1 MIFQHTAEGGTVTAL
16 HGTDRRSIS
25 SAGAGIASEIP
36 SLPFAPIARAD
47 IYADIDAVAH
57 TCNGRVLLISAPAG
71 SGKTVLLTDW
81 AARRSSHAECEHE
94 VAWLTITEH
103 LSDPAALWTAM
114 SKRLRIT
121 TPPRR
126 PGPVT
131 ADPAHL
137 IEALTARTSPTVLV
151 LDDAHLI
158 SDPLALAGLEYF
170 LHHAPPGLT
179 TVLCARFA
187 PPIRWHVLDLPSR
200 LTRWGASELAFT
212 PDQVRALCGDHGCEL
227 TDAELDTLVA
237 LTRGWAAL
245 VRIAAIHL
253 AAYPDDHA
261 AALTVL
267 ARPPHAVSDFL
278 VGELVDA
285 LSPTLHQFL
294 TYTSVPVSFTE
305 QLADQFVGGGAGH
318 CLYELDRISFPIVSV
333 VRGNA
338 VWFTYHPMLRAYFLA
353 QADRL
358 GPELRSD
365 LQVRSARWLRS
376 AGLLRDALPH
386 LLAGPDRRHLGE
398 FLSECALTM
407 VLDGEGDALFDAV
420 ARAAPELLDDPFLWL
435 VRVVDALVRGNIA
448 AAIPCLDTAT
458 ARRATKKS
466 FAPTDRVDALAL
478 AAAVDAAV
486 TSGTVVGELP
496 HTVAPIGE
504 PDFDAYTS
512 IQLATALIARG
523 EIARGEELLQSSLA
537 LAEHICHPRLVLHA
551 LARLAFAASAVDSV
565 DAMRD
570 RAARALAVAAEHGLL
585 EATDAVQ
592 ASTIA
597 AYGAYLH
604 GDEPDPAQVAA
615 ALAVRV
621 DHDGSTGPVA
631 GWHGNVI
638 GHLLAIDRA
647 DDQGAAVDA
656 LRRNLLLVLEMK
668 TLPNTTGSLVPPV
681 VWALLRVQEAATA
694 HLLVDRSRGIVGNL
708 PDIQLADAALTYA
721 ANRPKATC
729 ALLEPLLDGA
739 AALHPVSEI
748 TGWLLYA
755 TAQHDSGAPSKA
767 VAALDN
773 ALRAAA
779 PQRLVRPFLDVPTA
793 IPLLDRYV
801 GRFGRDERFADLVRR
816 HPAARRRPTYPAL
829 THTEMTVLK
838 RLPSGRTA
846 QQIAAEL
853 GVSVNTVKTHLRGIY
868 AKLGSN
874 SRIDAL
880 DNARRGGL
888 L

>member
-1 MIFQHTAEGGTVTAL
+1 MTAL
-16 HGTDRRSIS
+16 HGSDQRSIS

-36 SLPFAPIARAD
+36 SLPFAPIARTD
-47 IYADIDAVAH
+47 IYADIDTVTRA
-57 TCNGRVLLISAPAG
+57 CNGRVLLISAPAG

-81 AARRSSHAECEHE
+81 AARRSSHPECERE
-94 VAWLTITEH
+94 VAWLTITEG
-103 LSDPAALWTAM
+103 LSDPAALWTAV
-114 SKRLRIT
+114 SKRFRIA

-126 PGPVT
+126 PGPAT

-137 IEALTARTSPTVLV
+137 IDALSARTSPAVLV

-158 SDPLALAGLEYF
+158 SDQLALAGLEYF
-170 LHHAPPGLT
+170 LHHAPPALT

-200 LTRWGASELAFT
+200 LTRWGSSELAFT
-212 PDQVRALCGDHGCEL
+212 PDQVRALCGEHGCEL
-227 TDAELDTLVA
+227 TDTELDTLVA

-245 VRIAAIHL
+245 VRIAATHL

-285 LSPTLHQFL
+285 LPPTLRQFL

-305 QLADQFVGGGAGH
+305 KLADEFVGGGAGH
-318 CLYELDRISFPIVSV
+318 CLYELDRISFPIVSA
-333 VRGNA
+333 VRDNA

-353 QADRL
+353 QIDRL

-365 LQVRSARWLRS
+365 LQMRAAQWLRA
-376 AGLLRDALPH
+376 AGLPRDALPH
-386 LLAGPDRRHLGE
+386 LLAGPNQRHLGE

-407 VLDGEGDALFDAV
+407 ILDGAGDALFDAL
-420 ARAAPELLDDPFLWL
+420 ARAAPALLDDPFLWL
-435 VRVVDALVRGNIA
+435 VRVVDALVRGDTA
-448 AAIPCLDTAT
+448 AAIGCLDTAT
-458 ARRATKKS
+458 ARRAAKKS
-466 FAPTDRVDALAL
+466 FAPADRVEALAL
-478 AAAVDAAV
+478 AVAVDAAV
-486 TSGTVVGELP
+486 TSGTVIGELP
-496 HTVAPIGE
+496 HTVEPIGE

-523 EIARGEELLQSSLA
+523 AVARGEELLQSSLV
-537 LAEHICHPRLVLHA
+537 LAEHLCHPRLVLHA
-551 LARLAFAASAVDSV
+551 LTRLAFAASAVDSAC
-565 DAMRD
+565 AMRD
-570 RAARALAVAAEHGLL
+570 RAARALAVAAEQGLL

-604 GDEPDPAQVAA
+604 GEEPDPAQVAA
-615 ALAVRV
+615 ALAVHV
-621 DHDGSTGPVA
+621 DHDGSTSPVA

-638 GHLLAIDRA
+638 GHLLALERA
-647 DDQGAAVDA
+647 GDQGAAADA
-656 LRRNLLLVLEMK
+656 LRRNLLVMLETK
-668 TLPNTTGSLVPPV
+668 TLPNATGSLVPPV
-681 VWALLRVQEAATA
+681 VWALLRVQEVGKAQ
-694 HLLVDRSRGIVGNL
+694 LLVERSRGVVGDL
-708 PDIQLADAALTYA
+708 PDIRLADAALTYA
-721 ANRPKATC
+721 ANRPTATC
-729 ALLEPLLDGA
+729 ALLEPLLDGS
-739 AALHPVSEI
+739 AALHPVTEI

-755 TAQHDSGAPSKA
+755 TAQHDSGAPSKT

-773 ALRAAA
+773 ALRTAA

-816 HPAARRRPTYPAL
+816 HPAARRRTTYPAL

-838 RLPSGRTA
+838 LLPSGRTA
-846 QQIAAEL
+846 QQIAADL

-868 AKLGSN
+868 AKLGAN

-880 DNARRGGL
+880 DNARRSGL

>member
-1 MIFQHTAEGGTVTAL
+1 MTAL
-16 HGTDRRSIS
+16 HGSDQRSIS

-36 SLPFAPIARAD
+36 PLPFAPIARTD
-47 IYADIDAVAH
+47 IYADIDTV
-57 TCNGRVLLISAPAG
+57 TRSCNGRVLLISAPAG

-81 AARRSSHAECEHE
+81 AARRSSHPKCERE
-94 VAWLTITEH
+94 VAWLTITER
-103 LSDPAALWTAM
+103 LSDPAALWTAV
-114 SKRLRIT
+114 SKRFRIA

-126 PGPVT
+126 PGPAT

-137 IEALTARTSPTVLV
+137 IDALTARTSPAVLV

-170 LHHAPPGLT
+170 LHHAPPALT

-200 LTRWGASELAFT
+200 LTRWGSSELAFT

-227 TDAELDTLVA
+227 TDAELDTVVA

-285 LSPTLHQFL
+285 LPPTLRQFL

-305 QLADQFVGGGAGH
+305 KLADELVGGGAGH

-333 VRGNA
+333 VRDNA

-353 QADRL
+353 QTDRL

-365 LQVRSARWLRS
+365 LQMRSAQWLRA
-376 AGLLRDALPH
+376 AGLPRDALPH
-386 LLAGPDRRHLGE
+386 LLAGPDQRHLGE

-407 VLDGEGDALFDAV
+407 ILDGTGDALFDAL
-420 ARAAPELLDDPFLWL
+420 AQAAPALLDDPFLWL
-435 VRVVDALVRGNIA
+435 VRVVDALVRGNTA
-448 AAIPCLDTAT
+448 AAIACLDTAT

-466 FAPTDRVDALAL
+466 FAPADRVEALAL
-478 AAAVDAAV
+478 AVAVDAAV
-486 TSGTVVGELP
+486 TGGTVIGELP
-496 HTVAPIGE
+496 HTVEPIGE

-523 EIARGEELLQSSLA
+523 AVARGEELLQSSLV
-537 LAEHICHPRLVLHA
+537 LAEHVCHPRLVLHA
-551 LARLAFAASAVDSV
+551 LTRLAFAASAVDSAC
-565 DAMRD
+565 AMRD
-570 RAARALAVAAEHGLL
+570 RAARALAVAAEQGLL
-585 EATDAVQ
+585 EAADAVQ

-604 GDEPDPAQVAA
+604 GEEPDPAQVAD
-615 ALAVRV
+615 ALAVHV
-621 DHDGSTGPVA
+621 GHDGSTSPVA

-638 GHLLAIDRA
+638 GHLLALERA
-647 DDQGAAVDA
+647 DDQGAAADA
-656 LRRNLLLVLEMK
+656 LRRNLLLMLETK
-668 TLPNTTGSLVPPV
+668 TLPNATGSLVPPV
-681 VWALLRVQEAATA
+681 VWALLRVQEAGTA
-694 HLLVDRSRGIVGNL
+694 HLLVERSRGVVGDL
-708 PDIQLADAALTYA
+708 PDIRLADAALTYA

-729 ALLEPLLDGA
+729 ARLEPLLDGS
-739 AALHPVSEI
+739 AALHPVTEI
-748 TGWLLYA
+748 TGWLMYA
-755 TAQHDSGAPSKA
+755 TAQHDSGAPSKT

-816 HPAARRRPTYPAL
+816 HPAARRRTTYPAL

-846 QQIAAEL
+846 QQIAADL

-868 AKLGSN
+868 AKLGAN

-880 DNARRGGL
+880 DNARRSGL